1 MSKTL
6 LISSLAAA
14 SWLAAA
20 APQLANDAPGVTVL
34 MNGATVMHR
43 TGVVYPPAALEA
55 GVQGMVSV
63 EVKLDSTGEVS
74 DAQVLSGPDELRKA
88 ALESVLQ
95 WHFTHDLAGT
105 TRTIQIAFE
114 PPKRSDT
121 APVNNMRQG
130 QFLSVA
136 GGIVVQPQGRI
147 ASIRIMGLS
156 EQASSELLASLPVH
170 QGDEWNAETRQ
181 KANQAVN
188 AFDEHLI
195 IRTASMSQGS
205 SGSEINLVI
214 TVAGIQPAAPIAAA
228 AIAAAKA
235 PVAGRITVGGNVQAA
250 MIVTKVPPIYPDLAK
265 RARVSGVV
273 QLSAVIAKD
282 GTVQQLNVVSGPPL
296 LIQAALDAVKQ
307 WVYQPTMVGGSPVEV
322 ETTIDINFTL
332 NQ

>member
-6 LISSLAAA
+6 FISSLAAA
-14 SWLAAA
+14 CWLAAA
-20 APQLANDAPGVTVL
+20 APQGSIDGSGVTVS

-43 TGVVYPPAALEA
+43 TGVAYPPAALEA

-63 EVKLDSTGEVS
+63 EVKLDSTGEVN

-95 WHFTHDLAGT
+95 WHFTHDLAGA

-121 APVNNMRQG
+121 APVGTMRQR
-130 QFLSVA
+130 QFLTVTGST
-136 GGIVVQPQGRI
+136 VQQGRI
-147 ASIRIMGLS
+147 ATIRVAGLS
-156 EQASSELLASLPVH
+156 DQASSELLASLPVH

-181 KANQAVN
+181 KANQAVT

-205 SGSEINLVI
+205 SGSAEINLVI
-214 TVAGIQPAAPIAAA
+214 TVPGIQPPAPIAAA

-250 MIVTKVPPIYPDLAK
+250 MIVTKVPPVYPDLAK
-265 RARVSGVV
+265 RARVSGEV

-282 GTVQQLNVVSGPPL
+282 GTVQQLNVVGGPPL

-307 WVYQPTMVGGSPVEV
+307 WVYQPTIVGGSPVEV